1 MPYVVLDYL
10 AWADVELKIK
20 VYEYMY
26 SNLDYI
32 DFINLC
38 EKEANVEI
46 NEAFR
51 IAASEVCNGK

>member
-38 EKEANVEI
+38 KKEANVEI

-51 IAASEVCNGK
+51 IAVCEANNG

>member
-1 MPYVVLDYL
+1 
-10 AWADVELKIK
+10 
-20 VYEYMY
+20 MY

-38 EKEANVEI
+38 KKEANVEI